1 MGSYFHMD
9 HLNRKKG
16 IVVWG
21 RGRGER
27 GSTEEG
33 GGREIKLSGTEL
45 MPTHCERG
53 Q

>member
-21 RGRGER
+21 GGGGARRR
-27 GSTEEG
+27 KG